1 MADSDT
7 EVNVTVDDILRGAL
21 RLIEDFG
28 WEEQGWNHHGAKPRC
43 IRKALWDSAA
53 RLCPEVNARHYP
65 ALNEALRRVSEAIYD
80 KPGAVG
86 GILDWEYKRRTDQE
100 AVIAVL
106 RKAID
111 AGPSDRQVGPSMG
124 AV

>member
-1 MADSDT
+1 MASSDS
-7 EVNVTVDDILRGAL
+7 EVSVEEILRGAL
-21 RLIEDFG
+21 KLIEDFG
-28 WEEQGWNHHGAKPRC
+28 WEEQGWALHGARPRC

-53 RLCPEVNARHYP
+53 RLCPEVGHRQFP
-65 ALNEALRRVSEAIYD
+65 PLNEALRRVSEAIYD

-86 GILDWEYKRRTDQE
+86 GILDWEYKRRTDRE

-111 AGPSDRQVGPSMG
+111 AEPTERTVGG
-124 AV
+124 NEAC